1 MNEVTI
7 LIAKVFN
14 IEYSFFNICLIYIII
29 KIINNILRR
38 LNKPKQLSTNYK
50 KITTAIVSTVS
61 GVIFYYATDV
71 KTETILCSAML
82 SIIAY
87 DYFIKLIIDKFKPN

>member
-7 LIAKVFN
+7 LIAQVFN

-71 KTETILCSAML
+71 KTETILCSVML